1 MPPLEILRLIAPPLL
16 ALLAAVVIDRMT
28 ARRGLDPP
36 GFAAPWRRLSA
47 LFLVAAPLWV
57 GLFYPLVNMGEAA
70 GTDFSQVGY
79 ARLFALQIL
88 LASVVAGWYVLGFA
102 GFGVRSGPF
111 SPWAQLGLRARRPLR
126 EIGLGLLGGVA
137 LWAFVLCVLIAVAG
151 AVYLLGGED
160 ALPKAAPA
168 TISFIAGL
176 PAVVRLLLSLSAGV
190 VEEIFFRGFLQ
201 PRVGIT
207 LSTIAF
213 VLAHVA
219 YGQPFMLV
227 GVTLLSLLFAL
238 LVRWR
243 QNLWPAIAAHA
254 LFDAVQLLV
263 VIPAALK
270 FIESA
275 APAPLEPLAALAAL
289 AGLCVRVIC

>member
-1 MPPLEILRLIAPPLL
+1 
-16 ALLAAVVIDRMT
+16 
-28 ARRGLDPP
+28 
-36 GFAAPWRRLSA
+36 
-47 LFLVAAPLWV
+47 
-57 GLFYPLVNMGEAA
+57 
-70 GTDFSQVGY
+70 
-79 ARLFALQIL
+79 
-88 LASVVAGWYVLGFA
+88 
-102 GFGVRSGPF
+102 
-111 SPWAQLGLRARRPLR
+111 
-126 EIGLGLLGGVA
+126 
-137 LWAFVLCVLIAVAG
+137 VLCVLIAVAG
-151 AVYLLGGED
+151 VVFLLGGED
-160 ALPKAAPA
+160 ALPKTAPT
-168 TISFIAGL
+168 TIAFIAGL
-176 PAVVRLLLSLSAGV
+176 PALVRFLLSLSAGV
-190 VEEIFFRGFLQ
+190 VEEVFFRGFLQ

-270 FIESA
+270 FLEGASETPFKTMA
-275 APAPLEPLAALAAL
+275 AAAARLL
-289 AGLCVRVIC
+289 RVIC

>member
-1 MPPLEILRLIAPPLL
+1 MSPLEVLRLIAPPLL

-36 GFAAPWRRLSA
+36 GFLEPWRRLAA
-47 LFLVAAPLWV
+47 LALVAVPLWL
-57 GLFYPLVNMGEAA
+57 GLFYPLVNIAEDV

-79 ARLFALQIL
+79 LRLFALQIL

-102 GFGVRSGPF
+102 GFGIRSGPF
-111 SPWAQLGLRARRPLR
+111 SPAAQLGLRARRPWR
-126 EIGLGLLGGVA
+126 EIGLGVVAGVA
-137 LWAFVLCVLIAVAG
+137 LWAFVLCALIVVAG
-151 AVYLLGGED
+151 AVYLVAGED
-160 ALPKAAPA
+160 ALPKTAPT
-168 TISFIAGL
+168 TIAFIAGL
-176 PAVVRLLLSLSAGV
+176 PALVRLLLSLSAGV

-207 LSTIAF
+207 LSTVAF

-270 FIESA
+270 FLEGASEAPFKTMTAVA
-275 APAPLEPLAALAAL
+275 ARLM
-289 AGLCVRVIC
+289 RVIC

>member
-1 MPPLEILRLIAPPLL
+1 MSPLEILRLIAPPLL
-16 ALLAAVVIDRMT
+16 ALLAAVFIDRMT

-36 GFAAPWRRLSA
+36 GFQAPWRRLA
-47 LFLVAAPLWV
+47 AMALVAVPLWV
-57 GLFYPLVNMGEAA
+57 GLFYPLVNIAEDV

-88 LASVVAGWYVLGFA
+88 LASVVAGWYLLGFA

-126 EIGLGLLGGVA
+126 EVGLGLLAGIA
-137 LWAFVLCVLIAVAG
+137 LWAFVLCALIAVAG
-151 AVYLLGGED
+151 AVYLLAGED
-160 ALPKAAPA
+160 ALPKTAPT

-176 PAVVRLLLSLSAGV
+176 PVLVRLLLSLSAGV
-190 VEEIFFRGFLQ
+190 VEEIFFRGLLQ

-207 LSTIAF
+207 LSTVAF

-275 APAPLEPLAALAAL
+275 SESPFSTAAALAAL
-289 AGLCVRVIC
+289 CARVIC